1 VTDID
6 NQKPPVVLLL
16 AAGMSQRMGDK
27 NKLLLRHKNQAVIRH
42 SAGFFR
48 RHFSQVFIVTGFEFD
63 KLETAC
69 EGLDVKFIHNP
80 DYENGLGSSFVIG
93 LMQLSNLDAPLLTA
107 LADQIF
113 LTSED
118 IKVIKTAYHN
128 QALRKVIIPQYQGRR
143 GHPVLFPPW
152 TLSVM
157 RAAKPPLT
165 GRQFIDA
172 YPQDC
177 HFLVMPRPN
186 CVVDIDTPAD
196 ARQHL
201 RPDETA

>member
-1 VTDID
+1 MTDID

-48 RHFSQVFIVTGFEFD
+48 RHFSQVFIVTGFESD

-80 DYENGLGSSFVIG
+80 DYEYGLGSSFVTG
-93 LMQLSNLDAPLLTA
+93 LMQLPNLDAPLLTA

-113 LTSED
+113 LTLED
-118 IKVIKTAYHN
+118 IKAIKTAYHN

-152 TLSVM
+152 ALSAM
-157 RAAKPPLT
+157 RAAKTPLT

-177 HFLVMPRPN
+177 HFLVMPQPN

-201 RPDETA
+201 RPDETT